1 MGKMLIKNPKKISN
15 KFICEPCSFEC
26 SNKKDFGRHLSTTKH
41 QRLINANGWL
51 IEKTPHDNTSH
62 NTSTCNHS
70 LPNYGKGINGVKT
83 PDLYE
88 CKKCKKVYT
97 HMSSLC
103 KHKKT
108 CLENE
113 TSENNII
120 EQQLST
126 IPKEKEGEFKD
137 LVLLL
142 LKENKEIQKNFIEM
156 LPYIKG
162 NITNNSHNITTNNNQ
177 FNINMFL
184 NEHCKNAMNLTDFI
198 HSLPIT
204 NETYDNTIENGL
216 TKTIANMITSGL
228 NSMDILERPIH
239 CTDPSRK
246 TMYIKDNDVWEKDN
260 ELLSLLQGIK
270 TLSSKQ
276 RLNIT
281 KWQDANI
288 GWDSDENL
296 QTRLTNLVC
305 NSMTLIEDDQKETNK
320 IIKAIGK
327 NTYLSTDIK
336 NEYI

>member
-1 MGKMLIKNPKKISN
+1 
-15 KFICEPCSFEC
+15 
-26 SNKKDFGRHLSTTKH
+26 
-41 QRLINANGWL
+41 
-51 IEKTPHDNTSH
+51 
-62 NTSTCNHS
+62 
-70 LPNYGKGINGVKT
+70 
-83 PDLYE
+83 
-88 CKKCKKVYT
+88 
-97 HMSSLC
+97 
-103 KHKKT
+103 
-108 CLENE
+108 
-113 TSENNII
+113 
-120 EQQLST
+120 
-126 IPKEKEGEFKD
+126 
-137 LVLLL
+137 
-142 LKENKEIQKNFIEM
+142 
-156 LPYIKG
+156 
-162 NITNNSHNITTNNNQ
+162 
-177 FNINMFL
+177 
-184 NEHCKNAMNLTDFI
+184 
-198 HSLPIT
+198 
-204 NETYDNTIENGL
+204 
-216 TKTIANMITSGL
+216 MITSGL